1 MIMKTNYTTIK
12 IVFFFV
18 SYFAL
23 SQTFS
28 SCSKN
33 IEFENSNVVPAARG
47 DVSVKKD
54 KNNNYNIKLEIS
66 YLAEPERLQPPKKY
80 YVVWLSSEQNQ
91 IPLNIGQIVGTSKLH
106 VKFESVSSSKP
117 KRIFVTAEDDVST
130 QYPSNFVVLET
141 DKF

>member
-1 MIMKTNYTTIK
+1 MKSILLLPRHFYLLA
-12 IVFFFV
+12 FLFV
-18 SYFAL
+18 SL
-23 SQTFS
+23 VTFT
-28 SCSKN
+28 SCSKK
-33 IEFENSNVVPAARG
+33 IQFENSNIVPAARG
-47 DVSVKKD
+47 EVTVKKD
-54 KNNNYNIKLEIS
+54 NNNNYNIRLDIS

-117 KRIFVTAEDDVST
+117 KRIFVTAEDDVTT
-130 QYPSNFVVLET
+130 QYPCRYVVLET

>member
-1 MIMKTNYTTIK
+1 MKTNYLSLKLTLFL
-12 IVFFFV
+12 VLP
-18 SYFAL
+18 FAL
-23 SQTFS
+23 LQMFT

-47 DVSVKKD
+47 DISVKKD